1 MSVTQPGATLVQHND
16 RVIRRLVETHAART
30 DEPLVLA
37 VRFRVEDSVDLH
49 LLEVLEGFPGEA
61 DEPLFVT
68 EFGPSAE
75 LVVLGKLQLVLAS
88 PAQLRSAIVRSDA
101 LVEELRRGTVLHR
114 DLQRGAAELLRELG
128 LGA

>member
-1 MSVTQPGATLVQHND
+1 MSVTQPGAPLVEHYD
-16 RVIRRLVETHAART
+16 RVIRRLVESHAART

-37 VRFRVEDSVDLH
+37 VRFRVEDSSNLH
-49 LLEVLEGFPGEA
+49 LLEVLEGFPGEP

-88 PAQLRSAIVRSDA
+88 PAQLRSAIERGDP
-101 LVEELRRGTVLHR
+101 LVEELRRGTVLHA
-114 DLQRGAAELLRELG
+114 DPERGAGELSRELG

>member
-1 MSVTQPGATLVQHND
+1 MEHND
-16 RVIRRLVETHAART
+16 RVIRRLVATHAART

-37 VRFRVEDSVDLH
+37 VRFRVEDSSDLH
-49 LLEVLEGFPGEA
+49 LLEVLEEFPGEA

-88 PAQLRSAIVRSDA
+88 PAQLRSAVERGDA
-101 LVEELRRGTVLHR
+101 LVEQFRRGTVLHS
-114 DLQRGAAELLRELG
+114 DLARGAGELLRELG